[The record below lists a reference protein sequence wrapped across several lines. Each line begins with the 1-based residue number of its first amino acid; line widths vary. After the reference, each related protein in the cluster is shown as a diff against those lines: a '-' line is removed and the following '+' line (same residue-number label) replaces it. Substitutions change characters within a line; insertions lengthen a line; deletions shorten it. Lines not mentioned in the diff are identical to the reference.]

1 MSPVQEPVGSHLA
14 TQAPTLDLQEIQATV
29 LRLRPAP
36 YFGTHL
42 LFRVDDAA
50 SGRKF
55 LRRLAPHVDSAADWW
70 KAEDPWLALGIS
82 YAGLKAVGLPEDSLK
97 TFPEAF
103 RAGMAARSEQLG
115 D

>member
-1 MSPVQEPVGSHLA
+1 MSPVTDSVGSNFS

-70 KAEDPWLALGIS
+70 KAVQPWLSVGIS
-82 YAGLKAVGLPEDSLK
+82 LYGPGGAG
-97 TFPEAF
+97 
-103 RAGMAARSEQLG
+103 RSC
-115 D
+115 